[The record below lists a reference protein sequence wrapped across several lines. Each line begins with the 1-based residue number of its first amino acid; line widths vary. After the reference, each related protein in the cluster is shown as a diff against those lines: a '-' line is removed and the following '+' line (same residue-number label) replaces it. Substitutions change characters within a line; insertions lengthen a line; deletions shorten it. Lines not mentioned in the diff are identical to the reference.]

1 MGADHTDLDL
11 LREDIEK
18 LVLLEEVAERRQRL
32 IEDRLD
38 QALESGIN
46 AETIREELKL
56 SKESLRRLLD
66 KDPPDLAERLGIS
79 EETVDNLVEPLG

>member
-1 MGADHTDLDL
+1 MNADHTHLDL

-18 LVLLEEVAERRQRL
+18 LVLLEEVAERRQKL

-38 QALESGIN
+38 QALESGID
-46 AETIREELKL
+46 AETIRKELKL

-66 KDPPDLAERLGIS
+66 QDPPDLAERLGIS
-79 EETVDNLVEPLG
+79 EETVENLVEPLG